1 MNTDRE
7 KPKPSLRQFWFHI
20 LQVPSVASNVA
31 RYFNYALTAIILV
44 NCAAVALETVPSI
57 YSPRIDLFFMLE
69 AVSTA
74 IFLAE
79 YCGRIWVCVEN
90 PKFASPVIGRLRYA
104 FQIIM
109 MLDFL
114 VVVTYFAPV
123 DLRFLRVF
131 RLLRLLRVLH
141 LEDIDKSLTSV
152 LAELARRKNLLIVSI
167 MMMLIAVYC
176 FAAIL
181 FSVEHSA
188 QPSKFSSIPETLWW
202 AVVTLTTIGYGDMA
216 PITPLGKL
224 LSAMISMV
232 GIGVFALPTAIITA
246 SILDA
251 GADHH
256 KSCPHCGGKL

>member
-1 MNTDRE
+1 
-7 KPKPSLRQFWFHI
+7 
-20 LQVPSVASNVA
+20 
-31 RYFNYALTAIILV
+31 
-44 NCAAVALETVPSI
+44 
-57 YSPRIDLFFMLE
+57 
-69 AVSTA
+69 
-74 IFLAE
+74 
-79 YCGRIWVCVEN
+79 
-90 PKFASPVIGRLRYA
+90 
-104 FQIIM
+104 
-109 MLDFL
+109 
-114 VVVTYFAPV
+114 
-123 DLRFLRVF
+123 
-131 RLLRLLRVLH
+131 
-141 LEDIDKSLTSV
+141 
-152 LAELARRKNLLIVSI
+152 
-167 MMMLIAVYC
+167 MLIAVYC